1 MRMMVA
7 KQFNGYRGLEQVEA
21 PKPQVTDGSVVV
33 RVRAAG
39 VTPLEHTIVEGG
51 FPRAKSPL
59 VLGNEGAGVIDDAG
73 TSGLVVG
80 SRVAFTGG
88 YGVAE
93 NGSWEDYV
101 VVRADDV
108 LPVPDGIDDVVAASL
123 PVLT

>member
-7 KQFNGYRGLEQVEA
+7 KQLNGYRGLEQVEA

-59 VLGNEGAGVIDDAG
+59 VLGNKAPG
-73 TSGLVVG
+73 
-80 SRVAFTGG
+80 
-88 YGVAE
+88 
-93 NGSWEDYV
+93 
-101 VVRADDV
+101 
-108 LPVPDGIDDVVAASL
+108 
-123 PVLT
+123 